1 MARVATALGAS
12 TIPDILPSQG
22 MQDSN
27 RYT

>member
-1 MARVATALGAS
+1 MANVAQALGAS

-22 MQDSN
+22 QQDSR